1 MDDET
6 FWQEA
11 KYMWHVRFP
20 VVISSYQE
28 VMDVGSIWTTE
39 KIRFRPVKECMSS
52 LFFFKKIPLLL
63 IKNLC
68 YFAHGLFAET
78 YFECTEVLAVL
89 LKQSI
94 FDGAVSMSHHLAPQ
108 KAKQKPVY
116 HGSRIPKILT
126 DHCTSD
132 SKVLSCLYA
141 WKMSDLTHFHY
152 LYIFS

>member
-1 MDDET
+1 M
-6 FWQEA
+6 
-11 KYMWHVRFP
+11 
-20 VVISSYQE
+20 
-28 VMDVGSIWTTE
+28 
-39 KIRFRPVKECMSS
+39 
-52 LFFFKKIPLLL
+52 
-63 IKNLC
+63 KNLC
-68 YFAHGLFAET
+68 CFAHGLFAET

-116 HGSRIPKILT
+116 HESRIPKILT

-141 WKMSDLTHFHY
+141 WKMIDLTHFHY

>member
-1 MDDET
+1 
-6 FWQEA
+6 
-11 KYMWHVRFP
+11 
-20 VVISSYQE
+20 
-28 VMDVGSIWTTE
+28 MDVGSIWTTE

-52 LFFFKKIPLLL
+52 LFFFLIPLLL
-63 IKNLC
+63 MKNLC
-68 YFAHGLFAET
+68 CFAHGLFAET

-116 HGSRIPKILT
+116 HGSRIPKILI

-141 WKMSDLTHFHY
+141 
-152 LYIFS
+152 